1 MLCPWLSP
9 LHPVVGTM
17 PLYDLTIHKAAALL
31 NRREITSVELTRA
44 VIERILSVENSTRAY
59 LTLALDSALEEARLA
74 DQRRSISNGVSEA
87 TSPLL
92 GIPLAIKDVICL
104 AGLPTT
110 AGSRMLE
117 EFVPPYDATVVTRLR
132 SAGAVFL
139 GKTNTDEF
147 AMGSSTENSAFFATR
162 NPWDLTRVPG
172 GSSGGSAAAVCAGEA
187 LGALGSDTGGSVR
200 QPAAFC
206 GVVGLK
212 PTYGR
217 VSRYGLVAFA
227 SSLDQVGPIAKDVTD
242 CAILLNAIAGHD
254 PLDSTTLDSPVAN
267 YAALLDRGVQGLRV
281 GLLREQLRLV
291 PSPEVVAAVE
301 RAAQVLEQLGAVVEE
316 ATLPHAEYALPA
328 YYLLAPA
335 EASANLARY
344 DGVRYGMRSPE
355 NDSFWATSRQTRQ
368 QGFGS
373 EVKRRIMLG
382 TYALSAGFYDAYYV
396 KAQRARTAIKDD
408 FDRAFQRFDVLAG
421 PTTPTVAFG
430 LGERLADPLQMYL
443 SDIFTLSQNL
453 AGVCAVSV
461 PCGFVPDASSVEL
474 PVGLQITGPALGE
487 ERILRVAFA
496 FEQATGWHQRTPIIQ
511 EEHGS

>member
-1 MLCPWLSP
+1 MR
-9 LHPVVGTM
+9 
-17 PLYDLTIHKAAALL
+17 LYDLTIHKAAALL
-31 NRREITSVELTRA
+31 DRHEITSVELTGA

-74 DQRRSISNGVSEA
+74 DQRRTCATGASKA

-92 GIPLAIKDVICL
+92 GIPLAIKDMICL

-132 SAGAVFL
+132 AAGAVFP

-172 GSSGGSAAAVCAGEA
+172 GSSGGSAAAVSAGEA

-217 VSRYGLVAFA
+217 VSRHGLIAFA
-227 SSLDQVGPIAKDVTD
+227 SSLDQVGPLARDVTD
-242 CAILLNAIAGHD
+242 CALLLSAIAGHD
-254 PLDSTTLDSPVAN
+254 PLDSTTLDSPVPD
-267 YAALLDRGVQGLRV
+267 YASGLDAGVRGLRV
-281 GLLREQLRLV
+281 GLLREQLNLV
-291 PSPEVVAAVE
+291 PDPQVATVVE
-301 RAAQVLEQLGAVVEE
+301 RAVQVLEHLGAVIEE
-316 ATLPHAEYALPA
+316 VNLPHAEYALPA
-328 YYLLAPA
+328 YYILAPA

-344 DGVRYGMRSPE
+344 DGIRYGLRSPE
-355 NDSFWATSRQTRQ
+355 GDDFWATYCRTRQ

-382 TYALSAGFYDAYYV
+382 TYALSAGFYNDYYV
-396 KAQRARTAIKDD
+396 QSRRARTAIKAD
-408 FDRAFQRFDVLAG
+408 FDQAFQRLDVLVG

-430 LGERLADPLQMYL
+430 LGEKLTDPLQMYL

-461 PCGFVPDASSVEL
+461 PCGFVSSTGSAEL
-474 PVGLQITGPALGE
+474 PVGLQITGPTLGE
-487 ERILRVAFA
+487 QMILRAA
-496 FEQATGWHQRTPIIQ
+496 YAYEQATQWHARTPAI
-511 EEHGS
+511 EEEQGS